1 MELACRVQKRL
12 GSFFFQADFQVQGAK
27 VGIFGPS
34 GSGKSTLMFLLAG
47 LLRPDGGRISLGDT
61 VLYDS
66 NASIN
71 LPPEQRRIGVVFQ
84 HSRLFPH
91 LSVRKNLLYGYQ
103 RTPKDQRRI
112 NPEDI
117 IRVLSL
123 GHLLERGVN
132 LLSGGERQR
141 VALGRTVLSC
151 PRLILMDEPLTGLD
165 ENLKLQII
173 PYLNEVSAT
182 FGLPLLFISHS
193 LLEMRLMTEQVLLME
208 AGRVKKLTSTE
219 MLAQKLWGS
228 GDQGYTNVLR
238 LGRPQE
244 RNGLYED
251 DWGGTRL
258 RLIEGAAGS
267 DAVFE
272 LDARDVLLFKQH
284 PQATSARNL
293 LLCRVAGLSPSGN
306 RVLVD
311 LHCGGQLLK
320 VQIVP
325 ESVRELELAPG
336 REVVA
341 AIKASSFRR
350 IL

>member
-1 MELACRVQKRL
+1 MELDCRIEKRL
-12 GSFFFQADFQVQGAK
+12 GNFSFQADLQAQGAK
-27 VGIFGPS
+27 LGIFGPS
-34 GSGKSTLMFLLAG
+34 GSGKSTLMLLLAG
-47 LLRPDGGRISLGDT
+47 LLRPDNGRIGLGDT

-66 NASIN
+66 AAGIN

-91 LSVRKNLLYGYQ
+91 LSVRKNLLYGYK
-103 RTPKDQRRI
+103 RTPKEGRCIEPD
-112 NPEDI
+112 EI
-117 IRVLSL
+117 IRVLAL
-123 GHLLERGVN
+123 EHLLERGVN

-173 PYLNEVSAT
+173 PYLNEVSAA

-193 LLEMRLMTEQVLLME
+193 LLEMRLMTEQVLLVE
-208 AGRVKKLTSTE
+208 AGRVKGLTSTE

-228 GDQGYTNVLR
+228 GRQGYTNVLR
-238 LGRPQE
+238 LGKPHEQD
-244 RNGLYED
+244 GLYEY

-258 RLIEGAAGS
+258 RLTEGA
-267 DAVFE
+267 DENENVFE

-293 LLCRVAGLSPSGN
+293 LSCRVAELSPSGN
-306 RVLVD
+306 RVLVN
-311 LHCGGQLLK
+311 LHCGESLLS

-350 IL
+350 VL

>member
-1 MELACRVQKRL
+1 MELACRVEKRL
-12 GSFFFQADFQVQGAK
+12 GNFSFAADFQVQGSK
-27 VGIFGPS
+27 IGIFGPS
-34 GSGKSTLMFLLAG
+34 GSGKSTLMLLLAG
-47 LLRPDGGRISLGDT
+47 LLKPGKGRICLGDA

-66 NASIN
+66 AAGIN
-71 LPPEQRRIGVVFQ
+71 LPPEERRIGVVFQ

-91 LSVRKNLLYGYQ
+91 LSVRKNLLYGYR
-103 RTPKDQRRI
+103 RTLRDQRCI
-112 NPEDI
+112 EPEAI
-117 IRVLSL
+117 IHVLAL
-123 GHLLERGVN
+123 EHLLDRGVN

-141 VALGRTVLSC
+141 VALGRTVLCC

-173 PYLNEVSAT
+173 PYLNEVSAK

-193 LLEMRLMTEQVLLME
+193 LLEMRLMTGQVLLVE
-208 AGRVKKLTSTE
+208 AGRVKELTSTE
-219 MLAQKLWGS
+219 MLAHKLWGS
-228 GDQGYTNVLR
+228 GRQGYTNVLH
-238 LGRPQE
+238 LGRSHE
-244 RNGLYED
+244 RDGLYEY
-251 DWGGTRL
+251 DWGGTLL
-258 RLIEGAAGS
+258 RLTEGAEGAE
-267 DAVFE
+267 AVFE

-293 LLCRVAGLSPSGN
+293 LACRVAGLSPSGN

-311 LHCGGQLLK
+311 LHCGTGLLK

-350 IL
+350 VL

>member
-1 MELACRVQKRL
+1 MDLSFRVEKQL
-12 GSFFFQADFQVQGAK
+12 GSFSFQADFQVQGSK

-34 GSGKSTLMFLLAG
+34 GSGKSTLMLLLAG
-47 LLRPDGGRISLGDT
+47 LLRPNSGRITLGDT

-66 NASIN
+66 TAGIN

-91 LSVRKNLLYGYQ
+91 LSVRKNLLYGYRRTAKEQ
-103 RTPKDQRRI
+103 RCIR
-112 NPEDI
+112 PEEI
-117 IRVLSL
+117 IRVLAL
-123 GHLLERGVN
+123 EHLLERGVN

-141 VALGRTVLSC
+141 VALARTVLSC
-151 PRLILMDEPLTGLD
+151 PQLILMDEPLTGLD
-165 ENLKLQII
+165 ETLKLQII
-173 PYLNEVSAT
+173 PYLNEVSAA
-182 FGLPLLFISHS
+182 FALPLLFISHS
-193 LLEMRLMTEQVLLME
+193 LLEMRLMTDQVLLLE
-208 AGRVKKLTSTE
+208 AGRVLALTSTE
-219 MLAQKLWGS
+219 MLAQKLWGA
-228 GDQGYTNVLR
+228 GRHGYTNVLH
-238 LGRPQE
+238 LGKAYE
-244 RNGLYED
+244 RDGLFEY

-258 RLIEGAAGS
+258 RLTEGS
-267 DAVFE
+267 DRGETVFE

-293 LLCRVAGLSPSGN
+293 LSCRVAGLSPSGN

-311 LHCGGQLLK
+311 LHCGRQLLR

-336 REVVA
+336 RVVVA

-350 IL
+350 VL

>member
-1 MELACRVQKRL
+1 MELDCRIEKRL
-12 GSFFFQADFQVQGAK
+12 GSFSFQADFQAQGAK
-27 VGIFGPS
+27 LGIFGPS
-34 GSGKSTLMFLLAG
+34 GSGKSTLMLLLAG
-47 LLRPDGGRISLGDT
+47 LLRPDSGRIGLGDT

-66 NASIN
+66 AAGIN

-91 LSVRKNLLYGYQ
+91 LSVRKNLLYGYK
-103 RTPKDQRRI
+103 RTPKERRCI
-112 NPEDI
+112 EPDEI
-117 IRVLSL
+117 IRVLAL
-123 GHLLERGVN
+123 EHLLERGVN

-173 PYLNEVSAT
+173 PYLNEVSAA

-193 LLEMRLMTEQVLLME
+193 LLEMRLMTEQVLLVE
-208 AGRVKKLTSTE
+208 AGRIKGLTSTE

-228 GDQGYTNVLR
+228 GRQGYTNVLR
-238 LGRPQE
+238 LGKPHEQD
-244 RNGLYED
+244 GLYEY

-258 RLIEGAAGS
+258 RLTEGA
-267 DAVFE
+267 DENENVFE

-293 LLCRVAGLSPSGN
+293 LSCRVAELSPSGN
-306 RVLVD
+306 RVLVN
-311 LHCGGQLLK
+311 LHCGESLLR

-350 IL
+350 VL

>member
-1 MELACRVQKRL
+1 MELDCRIEKRL
-12 GSFFFQADFQVQGAK
+12 GNFSFQADFQAQGAK
-27 VGIFGPS
+27 LGIFGPS
-34 GSGKSTLMFLLAG
+34 GSGKSTLMLLLAG
-47 LLRPDGGRISLGDT
+47 LLRPDNGRIGLGDT

-66 NASIN
+66 AAGIN

-91 LSVRKNLLYGYQ
+91 LSVRKNLLYGYK
-103 RTPKDQRRI
+103 RTPKEGRCIEPD
-112 NPEDI
+112 EI
-117 IRVLSL
+117 IRVLAL
-123 GHLLERGVN
+123 EHLLERGVN

-173 PYLNEVSAT
+173 PYLNEVSAA

-193 LLEMRLMTEQVLLME
+193 LLEMRLMTEQVLLVE
-208 AGRVKKLTSTE
+208 AGRVKGLTSTE

-228 GDQGYTNVLR
+228 GRQGYTNVLR
-238 LGRPQE
+238 LGKPHEQD
-244 RNGLYED
+244 GLYEY

-258 RLIEGAAGS
+258 RLTEGA
-267 DAVFE
+267 DENENVFE

-293 LLCRVAGLSPSGN
+293 LSCRVAELSPSGN
-306 RVLVD
+306 RVLVN
-311 LHCGGQLLK
+311 LHCGESLLS

-350 IL
+350 VL

>member
-12 GSFFFQADFQVQGAK
+12 GTFSFQADFQVQGAK

-34 GSGKSTLMFLLAG
+34 GSGKSTLMLLLAG
-47 LLRPDGGRISLGDT
+47 LLKPDEGRISLGDT
-61 VLYDS
+61 LLYDS
-66 NASIN
+66 SAGIN

-91 LSVRKNLLYGYQ
+91 LSVRKNLLYGYR
-103 RTPKDQRRI
+103 RTAKDQRCI
-112 NPEDI
+112 KPEDI
-117 IRVLSL
+117 IRVLAL
-123 GHLLERGVN
+123 EHLLERGVN

-173 PYLNEVSAT
+173 PYLNEVSAA
-182 FGLPLLFISHS
+182 FNLPLLFISHS
-193 LLEMRLMTEQVLLME
+193 LLEMRLMTEQVLLVE
-208 AGRVKKLTSTE
+208 AGRVKELASTE
-219 MLAQKLWGS
+219 VLASKLWGS
-228 GDQGYTNVLR
+228 GRQGYTNVLR
-238 LGRPQE
+238 LGKSNE
-244 RNGLYED
+244 RDGLYEY

-258 RLIEGAAGS
+258 RLTEGAEAA

-293 LLCRVAGLSPSGN
+293 LSCRVAGMNPSGN

-311 LHCGGQLLK
+311 LHCGSEQLK

-325 ESVRELELAPG
+325 ESVRELELTPG

-350 IL
+350 VL